1 MFITKEESHGLPG
14 KVWTIYPE
22 KIPRSPFM
30 VTVLTDPPMGP
41 ASLLHWQAATIPGR
55 HVA

>member
-14 KVWTIYPE
+14 KIWTIYPE

-55 HVA
+55 HLA